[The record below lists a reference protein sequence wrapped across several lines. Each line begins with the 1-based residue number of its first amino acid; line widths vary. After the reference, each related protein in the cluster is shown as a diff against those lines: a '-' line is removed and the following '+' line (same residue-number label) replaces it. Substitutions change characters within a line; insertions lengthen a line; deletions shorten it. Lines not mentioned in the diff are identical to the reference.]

1 MARCNS
7 SLLCPISIDVSWPH
21 GLLVLATVWLGLG
34 PNTVLDVSAPALKQ
48 IMQRFCRDG
57 ALMNSNQLVALA
69 PIITLSLAAIV
80 VMLTI
85 AIRRNF
91 VLTCSVA
98 ACGIIMSM
106 VALESPGQKSLFRR
120 LC

>member
-1 MARCNS
+1 
-7 SLLCPISIDVSWPH
+7 
-21 GLLVLATVWLGLG
+21 
-34 PNTVLDVSAPALKQ
+34 
-48 IMQRFCRDG
+48 
-57 ALMNSNQLVALA
+57 MNSNQLVALA
-69 PIITLSLAAIV
+69 PIITLSLAAIA

-106 VALESPGQKSLFRR
+106 VALGIAWQEDAVVANIEQTVARTQPK
-120 LC
+120 